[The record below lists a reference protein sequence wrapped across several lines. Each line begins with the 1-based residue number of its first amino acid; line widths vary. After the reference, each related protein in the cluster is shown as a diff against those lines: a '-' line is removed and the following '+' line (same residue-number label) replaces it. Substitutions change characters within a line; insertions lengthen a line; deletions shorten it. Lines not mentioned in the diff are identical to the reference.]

1 MPIVIV
7 PTKKGMQDIDRSTF
21 KDSGYDV
28 DKELAKKKKKK
39 KVDYKGHGGKISKH
53 YKGGGYVITGR
64 D

>member
-28 DKELAKKKKKK
+28 DKELAKKK
-39 KVDYKGHGGKISKH
+39 DQLSKM
-53 YKGGGYVITGR
+53 R
-64 D
+64 